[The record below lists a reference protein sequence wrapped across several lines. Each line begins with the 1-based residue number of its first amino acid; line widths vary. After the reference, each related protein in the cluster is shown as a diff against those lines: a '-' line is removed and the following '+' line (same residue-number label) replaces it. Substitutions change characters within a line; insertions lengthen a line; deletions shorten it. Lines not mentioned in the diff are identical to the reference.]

1 MDEIVHPVPVLALRS
16 AFDPKAR
23 IAHDEGVTVTAMLL
37 GYPSGASRVSGNIA
51 VTDADGYARFPA
63 LRIHATGRDLLLLF
77 RATVRMYSQNISV
90 SSVTAPFIVSRIQLS
105 ASVLAAIMQQH
116 IVVTVENPPMLLSS
130 ACSSLSALLDIDPQ
144 GAVSRAGY
152 SSMLVEI
159 WSASVNASKIGQ
171 GRVLTLTR
179 SGLSVLLEIETP
191 KVEFA
196 GLHLSCTVQSQ
207 LRLPQDSAQTMCYVH
222 TLIGAAE
229 VLLYSRTGHAATSS
243 RGRRRLLAAPEG
255 PYLLGCPMPLRVAN
269 ARLFF
274 SLLTEIDW
282 EASLPAKGNITLF
295 VPLDSALA
303 KLGQASLSI
312 GASPAMRATFLRA
325 LGAHI
330 VPSPLRASDLINR
343 TVLHTISGMRLQ
355 LRQLSGG
362 KKQLWAVDG
371 NTQASII
378 SVDTEFCRGWIH
390 IVDDT
395 LFDMGVFSEVSSG
408 CNQANVL
415 TKAKAYPQLTTFL
428 DMVARAGIAAEIANS
443 LEPLTIFAPINSAYW
458 QGVNL
463 SDGNAIARL
472 LQEHIVHGLYS
483 EYDLVNN
490 ATMFTLAETFLNGY
504 ADADGRLFI
513 MRADGRGSRVL
524 PGATAESCN
533 HALFQLSQPLSA
545 QLRAALPATLANM
558 TSGLPS
564 TASNPNP
571 KVPIALP
578 LMATKIPTAQPPTVA
593 ITPATTRLPSKV
605 LPTRM
610 PSNLPTLRPVSLA
623 PVCVPLETLL
633 ASRSDI
639 SSFTSALR
647 ARLASSARMPQRPF
661 TILAPRNEAFSLAMA
676 DSQNV
681 WRLSC
686 AALVFAPSLACLF
699 VCFFACLL
707 ACSFVCWF
715 RCVFARSLRALVR
728 PFDGQDSL
736 QASLLEPYIIQGRWT
751 TSEML
756 ETVWD
761 PTFTFATTPRCHT
774 R

>member
-1 MDEIVHPVPVLALRS
+1 
-16 AFDPKAR
+16 
-23 IAHDEGVTVTAMLL
+23 
-37 GYPSGASRVSGNIA
+37 
-51 VTDADGYARFPA
+51 
-63 LRIHATGRDLLLLF
+63 
-77 RATVRMYSQNISV
+77 
-90 SSVTAPFIVSRIQLS
+90 
-105 ASVLAAIMQQH
+105 
-116 IVVTVENPPMLLSS
+116 
-130 ACSSLSALLDIDPQ
+130 
-144 GAVSRAGY
+144 
-152 SSMLVEI
+152 
-159 WSASVNASKIGQ
+159 
-171 GRVLTLTR
+171 
-179 SGLSVLLEIETP
+179 
-191 KVEFA
+191 
-196 GLHLSCTVQSQ
+196 
-207 LRLPQDSAQTMCYVH
+207 MCYVH

-243 RGRRRLLAAPEG
+243 RGRRRLLAAPES

-343 TVLHTISGMRLQ
+343 TVLDTISGLRLQ

-428 DMVARAGIAAEIANS
+428 DMVARAGIAADIANS

-593 ITPATTRLPSKV
+593 IRPATTRLPSKL

-633 ASRSDI
+633 ASRSEI

-661 TILAPRNEAFSLAMA
+661 TILAPRNEAFSFAMA

-715 RCVFARSLRALVR
+715 RCVFARSFARSLRALVR

-761 PTFTFATTPRCHT
+761 PTFTFATTPRCHAILAEPHRVVTLMARLDARAFAWQGELQSIASGLSRMRSDGTWFRPNQLMVQRSSGQIRVSTPAKDVAVVTDADLPFCDGMVHVISGVYAACHVCFTPRVRLTT
-774 R
+774 RVRFMAGSPHRPSAWRAPMCADSTRPTRSGSPCSSMRRWHGLSQRRAQAPAVWRSASSRPTCLTRKAWPWAT